1 AAELTADEL
10 VRYTPSTITARD
22 ALETELRTV
31 KERGWAADVAELVMG
46 ESSLAAPIEDRRG
59 VTVGAIGI
67 SGPVERRM
75 ENGSSRTD
83 LVSYVRETARAVSR
97 DLGAIPW

>member
-1 AAELTADEL
+1 VVEPA
-10 VRYTPSTITARD
+10 S
-22 ALETELRTV
+22 ALESELLTV
-31 KERGWAADVAELVMG
+31 KERGWAAEVEELVMG

-67 SGPVERRM
+67 SRPVERMM

>member
-1 AAELTADEL
+1 MPAPKPRKLEPKLPRGFAD
-10 VRYTPSTITARD
+10 
-22 ALETELRTV
+22 
-31 KERGWAADVAELVMG
+31 RGPG
-46 ESSLAAPIEDRRG
+46 EIRA
-59 VTVGAIGI
+59 
-67 SGPVERRM
+67 VERMM